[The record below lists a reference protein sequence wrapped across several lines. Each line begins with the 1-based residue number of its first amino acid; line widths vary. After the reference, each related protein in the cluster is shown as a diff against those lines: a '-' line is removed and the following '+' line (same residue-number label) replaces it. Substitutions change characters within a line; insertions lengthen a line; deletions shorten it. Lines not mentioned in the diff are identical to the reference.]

1 MLYQKKKKY
10 MKTERRIYAFVLL
23 VIIAL
28 FLMRVYEGNIEAA
41 ENAGLLIRLSDQYQ
55 MGTVYDRNENAIVR
69 GTDGGMEW
77 TRNQEEQE
85 AMAGLFGPALE
96 DTYAS
101 RMTIWGMAPE
111 LFGYNDTRL
120 DLKDLLRP
128 GKARVGG
135 SIELTIDKELQTF
148 ICSLLKQKGVENAA
162 VVVSN
167 WRTGEILAAVSLPAS
182 LPGEAEEK
190 ISNIFS
196 QLYSPGS
203 TIKIILAAAA
213 LSIAPDLADFEYDCT
228 AENHI
233 FHTKQ
238 GDYRVSCAGNVYHGR
253 VDMAEAIADSCNGYF
268 ISLLQQIPEDEL
280 AEELKNWGFD
290 TTISFDQFSYWD
302 QTFSGE
308 DASEIEYLLGAIG
321 QGNCSITPIGLNLC
335 TNVLLNS
342 GRLQEPVV
350 IQKRS
355 ASPDDDMRSC
365 LSGKSYE
372 VCSEMTADRVKEMML
387 GVTSYGT
394 GTDFGMNGFA
404 AKTGTAQKADE
415 EGNPSDFYTVWTT
428 GGLTDEESPYS
439 VTVCFDNVSSDIRS
453 TYAGK
458 TAKEI
463 LEYMTGGEN

>member
-1 MLYQKKKKY
+1 MLYQKKKRY
-10 MKTERRIYAFVLL
+10 MKTERRIYAVVLL
-23 VIIAL
+23 LLVAL
-28 FLMRVYEGNIEAA
+28 FVGRICKGNVEAA
-41 ENAGLLIRLSDQYQ
+41 GDAGLLIRLSDQYQ
-55 MGTVYDRNENAIVR
+55 MGTVYDRNGNVIVR

-77 TRNQEEQE
+77 NGDQEEQE
-85 AMAGLFGPALE
+85 SMKSLFGPDLE
-96 DTYAS
+96 HTYAS

-111 LFGYNDTRL
+111 LFGYSDERL
-120 DLKDLLRP
+120 DVKGLLRP
-128 GKARVGG
+128 GQARVGG
-135 SIELTIDKELQTF
+135 NVQLTIDKELQTF
-148 ICSLLKQKGVENAA
+148 IYSLLKENGMGNAA

-167 WRTGEILAAVSLPAS
+167 WRTGEILAAVSLPTD
-182 LPGEAEEK
+182 LPGETEEV

-203 TIKIILAAAA
+203 TIKIILADAA
-213 LSIAPDLADFEYDCT
+213 LSIDPDLASFEYDCT

-233 FHTKQ
+233 FHTEE
-238 GDYRVSCAGNVYHGR
+238 GDYRISCAGNVYHGR
-253 VDMAEAIADSCNGYF
+253 MDMTKAIAYSCNGYF
-268 ISLLQQIPEDEL
+268 ISLLQQIPKDKL
-280 AEELKNWGFD
+280 AERLKNWGFD
-290 TTISFDQFSYWD
+290 TTISFEQFSYWD

-342 GRLQEPVV
+342 GELQEPVV

-372 VCSEMTADRVKEMML
+372 VCSEMTADAVKKMML

-415 EGNPSDFYTVWTT
+415 EDSLSDFYTVWTT
-428 GGLTDEESPYS
+428 GGLTDEKCPYS
-439 VTVCFDNVSSDIRS
+439 VTVCFDNVSGDIRS
-453 TYAGK
+453 TYAGQM
-458 TAKEI
+458 AKEI
-463 LEYMTGGEN
+463 LEYMTGGEK

>member
-10 MKTERRIYAFVLL
+10 MKTERRIYVLIL
-23 VIIAL
+23 LLIITL
-28 FLMRVYEGNIEAA
+28 FGMRVYEGNDKAV
-41 ENAGLLIRLSDQYQ
+41 ENAGLLIRLSNQYQ
-55 MGTVYDRNENAIVR
+55 MGTVYDRNGSVIVR

-77 TRNQEEQE
+77 TGNQEEQE
-85 AMAGLFGPALE
+85 AVAGLFGPALE
-96 DTYAS
+96 STYAS

-111 LFGYNDTRL
+111 LFGSSDNRL
-120 DLKDLLRP
+120 NVKGLLHP
-128 GKARVGG
+128 GRARVGG
-135 SIELTIDKELQTF
+135 SIELTIDRELQTF
-148 ICSLLKQKGVENAA
+148 IYSLLKKKGVENAA
-162 VVVSN
+162 AVVSN
-167 WRTGEILAAVSLPAS
+167 WKTGEVLAAVSLPVTLS
-182 LPGEAEEK
+182 GESEGE
-190 ISNIFS
+190 ISSIFS

-203 TIKIILAAAA
+203 TIKVILAAAA
-213 LSIAPDLADFEYDCT
+213 LSIDPELKNFEYDCT
-228 AENHI
+228 SKNHV
-233 FHTKQ
+233 FHTEE
-238 GDYRVSCAGNVYHGR
+238 GEYRVSCAGNVYHGR
-253 VDMAEAIADSCNGYF
+253 VDMAEAIAYSCNGYF
-268 ISLLQQIPEDEL
+268 LSLLQQIPEDEL

-290 TTISFDQFSYWD
+290 TTISFAQFSYWD

-342 GRLQEPVV
+342 GKLQEPAV

-365 LSGKSYE
+365 LSGTLYE
-372 VCSEMTADRVKEMML
+372 VCSDISADMVKEMML

-415 EGNPSDFYTVWTT
+415 DGNPSDFYTVWTT
-428 GGLTDEESPYS
+428 GGLIKEESPYS
-439 VTVCFDNVSSDIRS
+439 VTVCFDNVSGDIQS
-453 TYAGK
+453 TYAGQ